1 MSIESPKKMNSIS
14 RDAQWLGGIGA
25 GSWFT
30 IVLEKDKYRIERYSP
45 NGELECSRLFT
56 VNNTEFNID
65 LSFKF
70 IYVSHCKMC
79 TIIQN
84 KITYI
89 FTTDEY

>member
-1 MSIESPKKMNSIS
+1 MSIKQPKKIKGIPEN
-14 RDAQWLGGIGA
+14 AQWLGGIGA

-45 NGELECSRLFT
+45 EGTLECSRLFT
-56 VNNTEFNID
+56 PNKTGFNIE
-65 LSFKF
+65 SPFEF
-70 IYVSHCKMC
+70 TYVSHCKMC

-84 KITYI
+84 KLTFI

>member
-1 MSIESPKKMNSIS
+1 MSIENPNKINSIS

-56 VNNTEFNID
+56 VNNTGFNID
-65 LSFKF
+65 LSFEF

-84 KITYI
+84 EITYI

>member
-1 MSIESPKKMNSIS
+1 MSIDNPKKINSIS

-30 IVLEKDKYRIERYSP
+30 IVLEKDKYRIERYSS

-56 VNNTEFNID
+56 VNNTGFNID
-65 LSFKF
+65 LSFEF

-84 KITYI
+84 EITYI